1 MPPYKTGQQLLDE
14 ARARVTEIAAREA
27 IALRAARPDVVFL
40 DIREQPEVN
49 LGMIPGAVHLAR
61 GSMETKIEALV
72 PREKRV
78 VIYCANGNRSA
89 FAADTLQQ
97 MGYPDVTSLAGGF
110 RDWVALGGDVVG

>member
-1 MPPYKTGQQLLDE
+1 MPNYKTGQQLLDE
-14 ARARVTEIAAREA
+14 ARARVSEIPARDA
-27 IALRAARPDVVFL
+27 IALRAANADVVFL

-49 LGMIPGAVHLAR
+49 LGMIPGAAHLAR

-72 PREKRV
+72 ARERRV

-97 MGYPDVTSLAGGF
+97 MGYRDVASMAGGF
-110 RDWVALGGDVVG
+110 RDWVALGGEVEG

>member
-1 MPPYKTGQQLLDE
+1 MAAYKTGQQLLDE
-14 ARARVTEIAAREA
+14 ARARVREISARDA
-27 IALRAARPDVVFL
+27 IALRAARRDVVFL

-78 VIYCANGNRSA
+78 IIYCANGNRSA

-97 MGYPDVTSLAGGF
+97 MGYGEVESMAGGF
-110 RDWVALGGDVVG
+110 RDWVSLGGDVEG

>member
-1 MPPYKTGQQLLDE
+1 MPTYKTGQQLLDE
-14 ARARVTEIAAREA
+14 ARARVSEISARDA
-27 IALRAARPDVVFL
+27 IALRKSNPEVVFL

-49 LGMIPGAVHLAR
+49 LGVIPGAVHLAR

-78 VIYCANGNRSA
+78 IIYCANGNRSA

-97 MGYPDVTSLAGGF
+97 MGYGAVASMACGF
-110 RDWVALGGDVVG
+110 RDWVSLGGDVDS

>member
-1 MPPYKTGQQLLDE
+1 MPPHKTGQQLLDE
-14 ARARVTEIAAREA
+14 ARARVTEISARDA
-27 IALRAARPDVVFL
+27 IALRSSEPNVIFL

-49 LGMIPGAVHLAR
+49 LGMIPRALHLAR

-72 PREKRV
+72 PREKRI

-97 MGYPDVTSLAGGF
+97 MGYRDVVSMAGGF
-110 RDWVALGGDVVG
+110 RDWVALGGDVES